1 MMKVVKILIL
11 RFLQGYFPFSL
22 VTSFGFLSKVML
34 VFDKSAD
41 VSKVTL
47 HF

>member
-1 MMKVVKILIL
+1 MMKVAEILIL
-11 RFLQGYFPFSL
+11 RFLQGYFPFPF
-22 VTSFGFLSKVML
+22 VTSFGFFSKVML